1 MAEGRRMRTIPTPA
15 WALLLAGG
23 DGRRLKRLTQQIA
36 GDPRPKQYCG
46 IFDGETLLD
55 RTRRRAELVTR
66 PDQQVVV
73 VTRAHEPYFRSLTTE
88 LAPGRL
94 VVQPRNA
101 GTSGGILYPLLRIR
115 ELAGNVPVAV
125 FPSDHYV
132 SNDGPLVAAVLHAIS
147 VAQAHPAFVVL
158 LGVEA
163 SAPETEYGW
172 IDPDPVPLP
181 LPGEPAF
188 PIRRF
193 WEKPSLRLAQRLF
206 ERGALWNSF
215 IMVGWVDAFLGL
227 TRRVA
232 PDLLAAFE
240 PLRVAIGGP
249 REAEVAER
257 VYAALESS
265 GFSERVLVPGADG
278 LLTVR
283 AKSVDWSDWGH
294 PQRVMATVRRT
305 GWQPAWLNRVE
316 LASAG

>member
-1 MAEGRRMRTIPTPA
+1 MCTIPTPP

-23 DGRRLKRLTQQIA
+23 DGRRLRALTRQIA
-36 GDPRPKQYCG
+36 GDPRPKQFCD
-46 IFDGETLLD
+46 ILDGETLLD
-55 RTRRRAELVTR
+55 RTRRRAELVAR
-66 PDQQVVV
+66 PDQHVIVVS
-73 VTRAHEPYFRSLTTE
+73 RPHEPYYRGLASD
-88 LAPGRL
+88 LAPDRL
-94 VVQPRNA
+94 VVQPRNVGTAA
-101 GTSGGILYPLLRIR
+101 GIIYPLLRIR
-115 ELAGNVPVAV
+115 QLAGDVPVAV

-132 SNDGPLVAAVLHAIS
+132 SDDSPFVTAVAHAVA
-147 VAQAHPAFVVL
+147 VVRARPRFVVL

-181 LPGEPAF
+181 LCGEPAF

-193 WEKPSLRLAQRLF
+193 WEKPSLRLAERLF

-215 IMVGWVDAFLGL
+215 VMVGWVDAFLGL

-232 PDLLAAFE
+232 PDLLAAFD
-240 PLRVAIGGP
+240 PLRLAIGGP
-249 REAEVAER
+249 GEPEAAER

-265 GFSERVLVPGADG
+265 GFSERVLVPGTDD

-283 AKSVDWSDWGH
+283 LKSVDWSDWGH

-305 GWQPAWLNRVE
+305 GWRPAWLNRVE